1 MWFNILIYPQ
11 KIVIPLQPQE
21 EEDVSKTSSPSTKS
35 EQKNLLSQDEIDY
48 IFQVLRQEKGI
59 NDDT

>member
-21 EEDVSKTSSPSTKS
+21 EEDVSQTSSPSTKS